1 MTISSRFQPRNLAYR
16 GFNPFYSEMSDAPEG
31 PGIRQV
37 TSPVG
42 DSPGVEGTVDPQI
55 PGVQLDVQKGFLPE
69 ATPTFSIHNPY
80 YYDEDREAERWYS
93 GSYGWRLPGG
103 PHYSAPSGG
112 YNPYQKWGGKDL
124 QYALGTFGPENESA
138 WGTNVTPYSD
148 RWFHGN
154 NLLPTSYES
163 MIEDI
168 ETAPQ
173 GNPDVFAT
181 TTGVIP
187 SWVGLMQPEVS
198 SYHEY
203 QTPKE
208 MTLWGTPH
216 TAYSRVNELS
226 EPSFVDSY
234 YKDFYGFS

>member
-1 MTISSRFQPRNLAYR
+1 MAIASRFQPRNLAESR
-16 GFNPFYSEMSDAPEG
+16 FNPFYGEMGGAPEG
-31 PGIRQV
+31 PAIRRA
-37 TSPVG
+37 TSPIG
-42 DSPGVEGTVDPQI
+42 DSLAPEGAAVDPQI
-55 PGVQLDVQKGFLPE
+55 PGAQLDVQKGFLPE
-69 ATPTFSIHNPY
+69 GTPTFNVHNPY
-80 YYDEDREAERWYS
+80 YGDDYEAERWYS

-103 PHYSAPSGG
+103 AHYASQGG
-112 YNPYQKWGGKDL
+112 SLNPYQKWGGTDL
-124 QYALGTFGPENESA
+124 QYNIGNQYSDEPAF
-138 WGTNVTPYSD
+138 GTNITPYSD
-148 RWFHGN
+148 RWFHGS

-203 QTPKE
+203 QPPKE
-208 MTLWGTPH
+208 MPLWGTPH

-226 EPSFVDSY
+226 GPSFVDPY
-234 YKDFYGFS
+234 YEDLYGFS

>member
-1 MTISSRFQPRNLAYR
+1 MTISSRFQPRNLAQQR
-16 GFNPFYSEMSDAPEG
+16 FNPFYGEMGGAPEG
-31 PGIRQV
+31 PGIRRKIG
-37 TSPVG
+37 TSPG
-42 DSPGVEGTVDPQI
+42 AGVQQT
-55 PGVQLDVQKGFLPE
+55 PGVQLDVQKGFLPGG
-69 ATPTFSIHNPY
+69 TPTFNIHNPY
-80 YYDEDREAERWYS
+80 YGDDYEAERWYS

-103 PHYSAPSGG
+103 AHYSAPSGA
-112 YNPYQKWGGKDL
+112 YNPYQKWGGTDL
-124 QYALGTFGPENESA
+124 QYDIGNQYSDEPSF
-138 WGTNVTPYSD
+138 GTNVTPYSD

-198 SYHEY
+198 SYYEY

-216 TAYSRVNELS
+216 TAYSRVNKLS
-226 EPSFVDSY
+226 EPSFMV
-234 YKDFYGFS
+234 

>member
-1 MTISSRFQPRNLAYR
+1 MAIASRFQPRNLAQQR
-16 GFNPFYSEMSDAPEG
+16 FNPFYDEMGGAPEG
-31 PGIRQV
+31 PAIRRS

-42 DSPGVEGTVDPQI
+42 DSLAPEGAAVDPQI
-55 PGVQLDVQKGFLPE
+55 PGVQLDVQKGFLPGG
-69 ATPTFSIHNPY
+69 TPTFNVHNPY
-80 YYDEDREAERWYS
+80 YGDDYEAERWYS

-103 PHYSAPSGG
+103 AHYASQSGSL
-112 YNPYQKWGGKDL
+112 NPYQKWGGTDL
-124 QYALGTFGPENESA
+124 QYNIDNPYSDLPAF
-138 WGTNVTPYSD
+138 GTNLTPYSD

-198 SYHEY
+198 SYHKY
-203 QTPKE
+203 QAPKE